1 MRNLDSKFGA
11 NSETFQET
19 SLLLITCLGA
29 GGDSR
34 ISVQEI
40 EMGNNGGG
48 VIFPKCHTRY

>member
-1 MRNLDSKFGA
+1 MRDCKFGA
-11 NSETFQET
+11 NSETFRET
-19 SLLLITCLGA
+19 PLLSITGLGA
-29 GGDSR
+29 GWDSR